1 MYRAWAC
8 RSLIFSPARIA
19 ALKTV
24 VDAEHMP
31 PPSTP
36 STIWPFRRMPP
47 SWYGGSVMGVTLA
60 MKLNDWPGFTIV
72 SLMRLAG
79 TLMFAPSPLR
89 LLGVNLVFHL
99 PSKTMLSGTLGS
111 GVGSGLG
118 VAEGVGATV
127 GEG

>member
-1 MYRAWAC
+1 
-8 RSLIFSPARIA
+8 
-19 ALKTV
+19 
-24 VDAEHMP
+24 
-31 PPSTP
+31 
-36 STIWPFRRMPP
+36 
-47 SWYGGSVMGVTLA
+47 MGVTLA

-72 SLMRLAG
+72 SLMRFAG

-99 PSKTMLSGTLGS
+99 PSKTMLPGTLGS

-127 GEG
+127 GEGVGTGVAGTGVGVGSTGVAGTGV